1 MPLIFVN
8 AFTGETIIARPW
20 QEALGPG
27 DRYIILGP
35 DTVIGEI
42 LESAP
47 GAGEGFFYVRG
58 YSFGC
63 PEGEEGL
70 FCCADATAPLTPEA
84 FNALLA
90 AIQRPA

>member
-1 MPLIFVN
+1 MPLIFVHMV
-8 AFTGETIIARPW
+8 TGETITAAPW
-20 QEALGPG
+20 QEALTVG

-47 GAGEGFFYVRG
+47 GAGAGFFCVRG

-63 PEGEEGL
+63 PEGEVGL

-84 FNALLA
+84 FDALLA